1 MSPSE
6 AMALPEPHPEGYR
19 MRIEEVAALI
29 KALRKR
35 LELTQEQFAQKVGV
49 TYGTVNNWEN
59 GKRMPLPFLLRRLIE
74 MRDELDAQNRSPA
87 RRKARG

>member
-1 MSPSE
+1 MGMGTEDIPS
-6 AMALPEPHPEGYR
+6 
-19 MRIEEVAALI
+19 LI

-35 LELTQEQFAQKVGV
+35 LDLTQEQFAAKVGV

-74 MRDELDAQNRSPA
+74 MRDEVEAQEKKAPK
-87 RRKARG
+87 RKARRDER